1 MKRKGISVDS
11 SQKHTTTQNLNT
23 NDLGTT
29 RDGFGEGLREVGGEN
44 EKVVA
49 LCADLTE
56 STRASW
62 FEKEFP
68 DRFFEVGVAE
78 ENMIGIAAGL
88 AIEGKIPFAASYGT
102 FIVNNTLGP
111 IRASVCYSNLNVKIV
126 GGHSGFSAAADGATH
141 QATEDIATMRVL
153 PNMTVVVP
161 ADQEEARKAVHAVA
175 KHTGPCYLRTGKYP
189 SPHVTNKETPFE
201 IGRANILKSGGD
213 ITVVA
218 CGSMVAKSLEAAKIV
233 ENDFSVEVINM
244 HTIKPLDTETLM
256 RSIQKTR
263 ALISVEEH
271 QKIGGLGSAIAEF
284 ISQAQLSVPFKIIGI
299 DDTFAE
305 SGTSD
310 ELFEKY
316 GLTSQKIAQTIK
328 NVVVSKDF

>member
-1 MKRKGISVDS
+1 MDFN
-11 SQKHTTTQNLNT
+11 QKPTT
-23 NDLGTT
+23 GTT
-29 RDGFGEGLREVGGEN
+29 RDGFGEGLREAGKAN

-49 LCADLTE
+49 LSADLTE
-56 STRASW
+56 STRVSW
-62 FEKEFP
+62 FGREFP
-68 DRFFEVGVAE
+68 DRFFEIGVAE

-88 AIEGKIPFAASYGT
+88 AIEGKIPFASSYGT
-102 FIVNNTLGP
+102 FVVNNAMGP
-111 IRASVCYSNLNVKIV
+111 IRASVCYSNLNVKIN

-161 ADQEEARKAVHAVA
+161 ADQEEARKATHAVIN
-175 KHTGPCYLRTGKYP
+175 HPGPCYLRTGKYQ
-189 SPHVTNKETPFE
+189 SPHVTNNETPFE
-201 IGRANILKSGGD
+201 IGKANVMRSGGD

-218 CGSMVAKSLEAAKIV
+218 CGSMVAKALEAAKIV
-233 ENDFSVEVINM
+233 EKDFSVEVLNM

-256 RSIQKTR
+256 RSLQKTQ

-284 ISQAQLSVPFKIIGI
+284 ISQAKLNVPFKIMGI

-305 SGTSD
+305 SGSAD
-310 ELFEKY
+310 DLFEKY
-316 GLTSQKIAQTIK
+316 GLTTQKITQTIK
-328 NVVVSKDF
+328 NIIVSKEY